1 MNTSTLLD
9 LGQQVLDYVINLDW
23 TFILSFILLAYGIRI
38 LNGKGKKVKIATRY
52 LVAIVG
58 TLYGVVLSL
67 IQGYSPQYALVIFQ
81 SFVFAFVFHKLLI
94 DKVVDFVNDQ
104 LFTKKNVNNISNN

>member
-1 MNTSTLLD
+1 MNTTALLD

-23 TFILSFILLAYGIRI
+23 KFIVSFILLAYGIRI
-38 LNGKGKKVKIATRY
+38 LTGKSNKVKIPTRY

-58 TLYGVVLSL
+58 TIYGVALSL
-67 IQGYSPQYALVIFQ
+67 IQGYSTQYALVIFQ

-94 DKVVDFVNDQ
+94 DKVVDFVNDK
-104 LFTKKNVNNISNN
+104 LFNTNATND